1 MLLRNSLY
9 SVISANETEDGYE
22 YVIHVDP
29 EHPIYKA
36 HFPGNP
42 ITPGVCILQ
51 MALEMLSL
59 SVDRKLEIQSVKNVK
74 FLKILVPRSGLDV
87 GYAVRGIVLD
97 EDNVKA
103 QITVSDGEDLV
114 AKISMTCRIV
124 D

>member
-1 MLLRNSLY
+1 M
-9 SVISANETEDGYE
+9 
-22 YVIHVDP
+22 IHVDP